1 MRACVHACVHAYVRA
16 CMFACLCVRV
26 CERER
31 ESGLCSDG
39 GKSGVG
45 VWGSGVEGGD
55 GLGEQVA
62 RRADLMEHLELMAL
76 FAHCK

>member
-1 MRACVHACVHAYVRA
+1 
-16 CMFACLCVRV
+16 VRV
-26 CERER
+26 CVRER

-39 GKSGVG
+39 GEGGVG

-62 RRADLMEHLELMAL
+62 RRADLMEHLE
-76 FAHCK
+76 